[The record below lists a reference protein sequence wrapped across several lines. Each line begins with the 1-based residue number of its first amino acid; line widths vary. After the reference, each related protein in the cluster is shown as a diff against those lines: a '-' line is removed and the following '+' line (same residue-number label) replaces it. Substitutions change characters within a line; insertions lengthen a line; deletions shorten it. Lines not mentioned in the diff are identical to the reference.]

1 MKLLFH
7 NDAYTSGAQ
16 IYFRN
21 FFLIRRRIEGSDLA
35 LFVLVLVLV
44 VVRAFVK
51 IRYFIEDDDDNSG
64 ACSGVVNRQ
73 RVGS

>member
-1 MKLLFH
+1 M
-7 NDAYTSGAQ
+7 SGAQ
-16 IYFRN
+16 VYFRN

-44 VVRAFVK
+44 VVNRH
-51 IRYFIEDDDDNSG
+51 FIEDDDDNSG